1 MWSWIPV
8 PRRLLSDDRLL
19 NLDLADRAVLLS
31 LYLCADEHGRFDAGE
46 MALRRNAGVVT
57 GSEMTPV
64 VERLAA
70 LRLVHL
76 YQRNGSRFGVIDHF
90 DADITRDHTK
100 KRPSPC
106 HPAPPADVWEA
117 AACSGVFRGGQ
128 DEPHTD
134 RLTVSNSDR
143 SVTDQRSDTERLKI
157 EKKER
162 EDITRE
168 QARAEGRRA
177 RTGNI
182 EDQLVAVPEN
192 CRSAAVAWLVEM
204 AKVRRRHGGALW
216 SECRADM
223 IANEYAAR
231 LADTAQAGHEPF
243 VRGVEIMIE
252 RGKGFGRGMPGEG
265 VAYLDKIVR
274 NWSAEQDNEK
284 RADKKKRR
292 RRIGLD
298 KGEGFRRIGPA
309 TKPGTVDTDV
319 DDSLSDVM
327 EG

>member
-19 NLDLADRAVLLS
+19 NLELADRAVLLS

-76 YQRNGSRFGVIDHF
+76 YERNGSRFGVIDHF

-106 HPAPPADVWEA
+106 HPAPPADVWES

-134 RLTVSNSDR
+134 QPSVGLTNRQSVSISDR

-168 QARAEGRRA
+168 QARMSGPVHS
-177 RTGNI
+177 I
-182 EDQLVAVPEN
+182 DQPQPSKRESM
-192 CRSAAVAWLVEM
+192 RSSSQP
-204 AKVRRRHGGALW
+204 R
-216 SECRADM
+216 
-223 IANEYAAR
+223 
-231 LADTAQAGHEPF
+231 
-243 VRGVEIMIE
+243 
-252 RGKGFGRGMPGEG
+252 
-265 VAYLDKIVR
+265 
-274 NWSAEQDNEK
+274 
-284 RADKKKRR
+284 
-292 RRIGLD
+292 
-298 KGEGFRRIGPA
+298 
-309 TKPGTVDTDV
+309 
-319 DDSLSDVM
+319 
-327 EG
+327 